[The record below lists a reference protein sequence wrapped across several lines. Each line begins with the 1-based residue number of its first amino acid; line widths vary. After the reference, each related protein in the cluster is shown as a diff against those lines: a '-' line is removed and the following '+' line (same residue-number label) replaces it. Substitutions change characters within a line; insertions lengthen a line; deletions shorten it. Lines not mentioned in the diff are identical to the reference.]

1 MRNFLLAAMLL
12 SPITATAQQGNTAQL
27 EKLPPRMFPQFAG
40 TWILDEQ
47 ASKGRIVIAPRIP
60 KTLTI
65 TATPEALTLTEVLRL
80 DQRDNAS
87 PDQVRVVRF
96 DGTPTV
102 RWPGSGVYEYHDS
115 FQLAADMLV
124 IATKTI
130 RIPEGEKTFDV
141 FTDALSVDG
150 DVLTLH
156 RQLVHV
162 DAPGTIATMREP
174 TNNFK
179 HTFIYRR
186 SR

>member
-1 MRNFLLAAMLL
+1 MRNVFLAAVLL
-12 SPITATAQQGNTAQL
+12 MPLTAFAQL
-27 EKLPPRMFPQFAG
+27 EKLPPRTFPQFAG

-47 ASKGRIVIAPRIP
+47 ASKGRIIIAPRIP

-65 TATPEALTLTEVLRL
+65 TATPEVLTLTEVLRL
-80 DQRDNAS
+80 DPRDNAS

-96 DGTPTV
+96 DGKPTV
-102 RWPGSGVYEYHDS
+102 RWPGGILEYHDS

-150 DVLTLH
+150 DVLTLQ